1 MRLQTTT
8 AVCDHIYSFAY
19 CCYYYYYYYYIYYTN
34 KM

>member
-19 CCYYYYYYYYIYYTN
+19 CYYYYYYYYIYYTN